1 MVEQAHR
8 KLSQKLVSVLAR
20 EILVGRIQTTS
31 RWVLGCETQTILQGV
46 RRCLVDRTLVLCVFK
61 PPQLQVCLDIQ
72 MGRDESLQDLAT
84 L

>member
-1 MVEQAHR
+1 MEQAHR

-31 RWVLGCETQTILQGV
+31 RWVLGCETQTILQGA
-46 RRCLVDRTLVLCVFK
+46 RRCFVDRTWVLCVFK
-61 PPQLQVCLDIQ
+61 PPQLQVCLDTQ